1 MKNRCKL
8 VLALV
13 ALGLVS
19 FSQDEHGQS
28 KKMDK
33 PKDEL
38 ALLQGRWSM
47 TTRFPDGK
55 PMRIEKEVK
64 DWHETVT
71 VFDPDE
77 KVRYAFEG
85 GFKLDKVG
93 RARVFT
99 WTNRVMT
106 VGPRKGR
113 KVPDGGYVYTVRDGR
128 WVCALGMLED
138 DPLPM
143 QLQVFEPAKD
153 KSI

>member
-13 ALGLVS
+13 AVGLVS

-28 KKMDK
+28 KEKDK
-33 PKDEL
+33 PRDEL

-47 TTRFPDGK
+47 TTRSPDGK

-64 DWHETVT
+64 DRHETVT
-71 VFDPDE
+71 VFGPDE

-85 GFKLDKVG
+85 DFTLDKIG

-99 WTNRVMT
+99 WTNRVTT

-113 KVPDGGYVYTVRDGR
+113 AMPNGGYVYTVREGH
-128 WVCALGMLED
+128 WVGALGLLED
-138 DPLPM
+138 DPLP
-143 QLQVFEPAKD
+143 LRLEIFERAKD